1 MPAHSVHSTLYRG
14 RELPMRSARSR
25 VGLRRDLV
33 PYRPHSR
40 AGIIPPTLRTRRTSL
55 SPQTGSAPPPPDT
68 TRPRRW
74 AALALSLT
82 IAAGA
87 LGGCGG
93 GGDDNDT
100 GASPSTATTA
110 AETSPDPVAWS
121 GEPVTGELGTGDVIA
136 SKRGRV
142 APTGGT
148 ISFDGGPVDGLRV
161 EFPEGAYAKTA
172 TVEVTA
178 REIQGHTFGD
188 LVDPVSPLLTIEGA
202 PGVAEGLVELTVP
215 VTVADDHF
223 AMGFYYDART
233 RSLEGVP
240 PVAQEDGTITLL
252 TRHFS
257 SIFVSQ
263 VLPDQLPEGGETM
276 FLSGSDGWQFTNY
289 GSFVSRGGHCAGM
302 TISAMWYW
310 EEQKNRAG
318 ERKLHGRFD
327 DSTGDP
333 TPSFWQDDSQAIR
346 FVSTVQED
354 AWWGN
359 WIGRFF
365 RYLRT
370 QGFDRLQWTAFRY
383 AMTVTGQPQYVTIA
397 YPSDKDPAKVGG
409 GHALVAY
416 AYTTERLYVYD
427 PNHPRKKRYISWDDA
442 GSKFLPYNSALK
454 AGDTGRDFP
463 WVGYAAKSALTDWD
477 GIGRRYQE
485 LLAGTAGNDR
495 FPRYKLYAVE
505 KQPDGSE
512 KFFRLGDGYS
522 TDRRTLTVMVEIAG
536 RDARATAYNGT
547 RKVGRA
553 AYPKTFD
560 VPLRQGRNALGFLIE
575 GSETQWDTWEYVDFT
590 RLSVTRTAP
599 VATTTTS
606 TTTTQPPTT
615 APPTTA
621 APPAT
626 TAPPFDCSACPPG
639 IAGTQCRLRC
649 QAIGS

>member
-1 MPAHSVHSTLYRG
+1 MS
-14 RELPMRSARSR
+14 
-25 VGLRRDLV
+25 
-33 PYRPHSR
+33 
-40 AGIIPPTLRTRRTSL
+40 PPTRHT
-55 SPQTGSAPPPPDT
+55 PPPPDR
-68 TRPRRW
+68 TRSRTW
-74 AALALSLT
+74 VAAFVTLAV
-82 IAAGA
+82 AAGA
-87 LGGCGG
+87 IAGCGG
-93 GGDDNDT
+93 DDGDT
-100 GASPSTATTA
+100 GAGASSSTATT
-110 AETSPDPVAWS
+110 AETSPDPVAWT
-121 GEPVTGELGTGDVIA
+121 GEPVTGELGTGNVIA

-142 APTGGT
+142 TDAGAK

-202 PGVAEGLVELTVP
+202 PGVADGLVELTVP
-215 VTVADDHF
+215 VTVSDDHF
-223 AMGFYYDART
+223 AMGFYYDPRT

-240 PVAQEDGTITLL
+240 PVAQDDGTITLL

-257 SIFVSQ
+257 SIFISQ
-263 VLPDQLPEGGETM
+263 VLPAQLPEGGETM

-302 TISAMWYW
+302 SISAMWYW
-310 EEQKNRAG
+310 EEQKNGGG
-318 ERKLHGRFD
+318 ERKLYGRFD

-333 TPSFWQDDSQAIR
+333 TPSFWQDDSQALR

-359 WIGRFF
+359 WVGRLF
-365 RYLRT
+365 RYART
-370 QGFDRLQWTAFRY
+370 LGFDRLQWTAFRY

-397 YPSDKDPAKVGG
+397 YPSDQDPTKVGG

-427 PNHPRKKRYISWDDA
+427 PNHPGRKRYISWDDA
-442 GSKFLPYNSALK
+442 ESRFLPYNSALK
-454 AGDTGRDFP
+454 AGDKGRDFP
-463 WVGYAAKSALTDWD
+463 WIGYAAKSALTDWD

-495 FPRYKLYAVE
+495 FPGYKLYAVE

-512 KFFRLGDGYS
+512 KLVTLGDGYS
-522 TDRRTLTVMVEIAG
+522 TDQSKLEVTLRISG
-536 RDARATAYNGT
+536 RDARATAYSGT
-547 RKVGRA
+547 RKLARA
-553 AYPKTFD
+553 AAPKSLQI
-560 VPLRQGRNALGFLIE
+560 PLRNGRNELGFLIE
-575 GSETQWDTWEYVDFT
+575 GSEKVWDTWEYVDFT
-590 RLSVTRTAP
+590 RFSVTRTAP

-606 TTTTQPPTT
+606 TATTQPPTT

-621 APPAT
+621 SPPAT